1 MEQSRSGDLR
11 TFLVLVTGSFNMAAT
26 MNFVDPLRVA
36 NYLFGR
42 RYSWSFHAQ
51 KAGEV
56 LASNGAVLQVE
67 ALNGEGPPP
76 D

>member
-1 MEQSRSGDLR
+1 MEQSRNGDLR
-11 TFLVLVTGSFNMAAT
+11 TFVVLVTGSFNMAAT

-42 RYSWSFHAQ
+42 RYAWTFHAQ
-51 KAGEV
+51 EAGEV

-76 D
+76 